1 MRRPHNRAPLGLA
14 LALCLLCNVP
24 AQAQT
29 LGRLFTSPAERA
41 ALDRARLSA
50 PPAVASGPSGQAS
63 APAVGGP
70 ATQAAL
76 AAFAALTAPA
86 APTGAASGAAPAGT
100 PLAAALAGSRVLVVN
115 GVVRRSD
122 GVPVMAW
129 VDATAYPGPARLR
142 AGARLTAVHGD
153 RVTLVLRSGQRA
165 TLKPGQQVD
174 AGGGAVRE
182 AGAAAPRRPPG
193 TSVSEPVY

>member
-1 MRRPHNRAPLGLA
+1 MRRPHNRTPLGLA
-14 LALCLLCNVP
+14 LALCLLCNAP
-24 AQAQT
+24 AQAQDQT

-50 PPAVASGPSGQAS
+50 PAAVRSGPGGQAS

-70 ATQAAL
+70 AAQ
-76 AAFAALTAPA
+76 AALTAPA
-86 APTGAASGAAPAGT
+86 GSAPVPAVSDT

-115 GVVRRSD
+115 GVLRRSN
-122 GVPVMAW
+122 GAPVMAW

-174 AGGGAVRE
+174 VGGGPVRE
-182 AGAAAPRRPPG
+182 AGAPASRRTPG

>member
-1 MRRPHNRAPLGLA
+1 MRRPHNRATLGLA

-24 AQAQT
+24 AHAQT

-41 ALDRARLSA
+41 ALDRVRLSA
-50 PPAVASGPSGQAS
+50 PAAVRSSPSGQAS

-86 APTGAASGAAPAGT
+86 APAGAAPGAAAGT

-142 AGARLTAVHGD
+142 AGARLTAVQGD

-193 TSVSEPVY
+193 TAVSEPVY